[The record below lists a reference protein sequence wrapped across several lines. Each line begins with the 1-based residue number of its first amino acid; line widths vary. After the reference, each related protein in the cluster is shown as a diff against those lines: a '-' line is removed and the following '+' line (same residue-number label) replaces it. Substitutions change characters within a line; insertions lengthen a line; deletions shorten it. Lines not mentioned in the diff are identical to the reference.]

1 MGKCVGAVGGQGS
14 ILGGDGGDVLVRAR
28 LDEVGEAACK
38 RRCCLRNQFIH
49 AVLSAEFSL
58 CLCPEPVLADDGTGF
73 PHRIFTHLEDD
84 SVLDAPLVEV
94 ILVPAD
100 VRLDLVDLSRRDR
113 RQWC

>member
-1 MGKCVGAVGGQGS
+1 MAMAVTSLFAPGLTRSGRPRANGVAAYETNLYTPFYQRSFPCVCVRSLSWQMMG
-14 ILGGDGGDVLVRAR
+14 
-28 LDEVGEAACK
+28 
-38 RRCCLRNQFIH
+38 
-49 AVLSAEFSL
+49 
-58 CLCPEPVLADDGTGF
+58 LAF

>member
-1 MGKCVGAVGGQGS
+1 MMG
-14 ILGGDGGDVLVRAR
+14 
-28 LDEVGEAACK
+28 
-38 RRCCLRNQFIH
+38 
-49 AVLSAEFSL
+49 
-58 CLCPEPVLADDGTGF
+58 LAL

>member
-1 MGKCVGAVGGQGS
+1 MMG
-14 ILGGDGGDVLVRAR
+14 
-28 LDEVGEAACK
+28 
-38 RRCCLRNQFIH
+38 
-49 AVLSAEFSL
+49 
-58 CLCPEPVLADDGTGF
+58 LAF